1 MGSGKP
7 DHDPVASPA
16 HYTAYPVEVIELVE
30 HMNYCRGNIVKYVAR
45 AGLKNPDTELEDLR
59 KARLYIER
67 EIARL
72 EGPEDPEPPLLP
84 GSVKVGPQS
93 IVNIATGQPWEAAA

>member
-1 MGSGKP
+1 MSAG
-7 DHDPVASPA
+7 DVVNHPA

-45 AGLKNPDTELEDLR
+45 AGLKSPDTELEDLR
-59 KARLYIER
+59 KAQWYIER

-72 EGPEDPEPPLLP
+72 EGPEDPEPPSLP

-93 IVNIATGQPWEAAA
+93 IINIATGQPWEAAA

>member
-1 MGSGKP
+1 MSDPINPSYYQQGSQQLI
-7 DHDPVASPA
+7 DF
-16 HYTAYPVEVIELVE
+16 LE
-30 HMNYCRGNIVKYVAR
+30 HLPYNRGAAGKYVIR
-45 AGLKNPDTELEDLR
+45 AGLKSPDTELEDLR
-59 KARLYIER
+59 KAQWYIER

>member
-1 MGSGKP
+1 MSAE
-7 DHDPVASPA
+7 DVVNHPA

-45 AGLKNPDTELEDLR
+45 AGLKSPDTELEDLR
-59 KARLYIER
+59 KAQWYIER

-72 EGPEDPEPPLLP
+72 EGAEDPESPPLP

-93 IVNIATGQPWEAAA
+93 TINIATGQPWEADA